1 MAEGREIIDNNS
13 KNMANKILFIGIG
26 GAGSIVA
33 DKVMKDHPELFESVA
48 IDCGVNRDLSCH
60 QLSLMDRHHY
70 DENPGFTRH
79 KENVE
84 MLVNENINEIKY
96 IFDCYQNDRLDD
108 INIIC
113 HKIEKEE

>member
-1 MAEGREIIDNNS
+1 
-13 KNMANKILFIGIG
+13 MANKILFIGLG
-26 GAGSIVA
+26 GAGRNMA
-33 DKVMKDHPELFESVA
+33 DKAMKNNPELFESVA
-48 IDCGVNRDLSCH
+48 IDCGTNRNLSCY
-60 QLSLMDRHHY
+60 QLNMMDRHPY
-70 DENPGFTRH
+70 DETPGFTRH